1 MVSAT
6 ALPGAAPSTAQP
18 YNPAGRAVRL
28 GAVSYLNAEPHVF
41 GLDDDPGF
49 RLERDVPSR
58 IARRLHAG
66 EVDLG
71 LIPSIE
77 YAFGHYAI
85 VPGCA
90 IASRGPVRSVCLF
103 HHGPLERVRRVAV
116 DTSSRTSV
124 ALARVLLRERLGP
137 PGPQFVPMAPSL
149 VDMLAVADAALV
161 IGDPA
166 LDLEDRAPRID
177 LGEEWQRL
185 TGLPFVF
192 AFWSGRPGT
201 VNPAGVRRLQQ
212 ALAAGRGAL
221 DEVARAH
228 ARGDAVRAGV
238 YESYLRSNIVYE
250 LGEEEIAGLRE
261 FYRRAHAL
269 ALLPAVPEL
278 RFHAED

>member
-1 MVSAT
+1 VVSAT
-6 ALPGAAPSTAQP
+6 TLPGAGAATA
-18 YNPAGRAVRL
+18 YTSAGRAVRL
-28 GAVSYLNAEPHVF
+28 GAVSYLNSEPHVF
-41 GLDDDPGF
+41 GLDADPGF

-66 EVDLG
+66 DVDLG
-71 LIPSIE
+71 IIPSIE

-90 IASRGPVRSVCLF
+90 VASRGPVRSVCLF
-103 HHGPLERVRRVAV
+103 HHGPIEKVRRVAL

-124 ALARVLLRERLGP
+124 ALAKVLLRERLGRD
-137 PGPQFVPMAPSL
+137 PQYVPMAPSL
-149 VDMLAVADAALV
+149 VDMLAVADAALL

-166 LDLEDRAPRID
+166 LDLENRAPQLD
-177 LGEEWQRL
+177 LGDEWRRV

-192 AFWSGRPGT
+192 AFWAGRPGS
-201 VNPAGVRRLQQ
+201 VNPAGVRRLQE

-221 DEVARAH
+221 DVIARAH
-228 ARGDAVRAGV
+228 ARGDEARAAV

-250 LGEEEIAGLRE
+250 LGEDEVAGLRE

-269 ALLPAVPEL
+269 SLVPAVPEL